1 MTIERIQL
9 GRIGEN
15 AAVAFLER
23 HGFNILQRNF
33 RNKLGEIDIIARDGD
48 TICFIEVKSRKTDA
62 FGSPFESVTRAK
74 QRKIIHVALSY
85 LKSRGRCEANVRF
98 DVISVILG
106 DEEECP
112 RVEII
117 KNAFEA
123 N

>member
-1 MTIERIQL
+1 MTTQRIQL
-9 GRIGEN
+9 GQVGEK

-23 HGFNILQRNF
+23 HGFNVLKRNF
-33 RNKLGEIDIIARDGD
+33 RNKLGEIDIIAKDGD
-48 TICFIEVKSRKTDA
+48 TICFIEVKTRKTDA
-62 FGSPFESVTRAK
+62 FGSPFESVTKAK

-85 LKSRGRCEANVRF
+85 LKSHGRCEMNVRF
-98 DVISVILG
+98 DVVSVILG
-106 DEEECP
+106 DEEEGP